1 MNDAGT
7 ADFYANK
14 SVIVTGG
21 GGFIGSRLCDR
32 LTQLNAEVCSVSR
45 GTQTVHLET
54 GVNTVKCDLS
64 DFSRCQQV
72 LDSIQPDIIFHL
84 ASHVVGARDLDVV
97 LSTFHSNLTTT
108 VNLLSVAA
116 EMKCNRVVLTGSL
129 EEPTPNN
136 DWSVPSSPYAAAKLA
151 SSDYGRMFNA
161 LYGLSVVNMRVFMV
175 YGPGQLDLKKLVPYV
190 ITSLLSGN
198 RPTFS
203 SGTREIDWV
212 FVEDVVD
219 AYLMA
224 GANHQVEGQTF
235 DVGSGEFHSVKEV
248 VSTLFDLMGQSQR
261 AQFGDVADRALEQT
275 RLADTERTY
284 QELGWKAQTNLQEG
298 LQTTIDWYKRFTQ
311 P

>member
-32 LTQLNAEVCSVSR
+32 LTQLNAEVFSVSR
-45 GTQTVHLET
+45 GTQTVHRGA
-54 GVNTVKCDLS
+54 GVNTVKCDLA
-64 DFSRCQQV
+64 DFSRCEQV

-136 DWSVPSSPYAAAKLA
+136 NWSVPSSPYAAAKLA

-190 ITSLLSGN
+190 ITSLLSGKP
-198 RPTFS
+198 PTFS

-224 GANHQVEGQTF
+224 GANQKVEGQTF

-248 VSTLFDLMGQSQR
+248 VSTLFALMGQSER
-261 AQFGDVADRALEQT
+261 AQFGGVADRALEQT
-275 RLADTERTY
+275 RLADTARTY
-284 QELGWKAQTNLQEG
+284 QELGWKAKTDLQEG
-298 LQTTIDWYKRFTQ
+298 LQATIDWYKRFTH